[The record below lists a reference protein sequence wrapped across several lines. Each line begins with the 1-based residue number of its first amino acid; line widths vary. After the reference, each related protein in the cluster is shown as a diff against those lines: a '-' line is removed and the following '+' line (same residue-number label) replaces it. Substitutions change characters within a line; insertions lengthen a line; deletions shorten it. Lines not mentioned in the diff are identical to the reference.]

1 MKIKKGDKLEE
12 ITLPK
17 DDGSIFNLSETKGKR
32 VLLTFYRIAGCSF
45 CNLRLHEFKKR
56 NKEFGK
62 NFTHV
67 GIFHSPVDHLKLSMK
82 KHGSPLPFT
91 ILADTN
97 FKYFKKYE
105 IERSFL
111 KVITAMLFKPHKIIP
126 AIIKGFIPIRILGY
140 FDIAVTDILI
150 NEDGIVEEVYYA
162 KKDIAD
168 HFEFNKIKEFSLK

>member
-17 DDGSIFNLSETKGKR
+17 DDGSIFNLSETKGKK

-82 KHGSPLPFT
+82 KHGGTLPFT
-91 ILADTN
+91 VLADTD

-111 KVITAMLFKPHKIIP
+111 KVIAAMLFKPHKIIP

-140 FDIAVTDILI
+140 FDIAVTDVLI

>member
-56 NKEFGK
+56 NKEFGE

-82 KHGSPLPFT
+82 KHGSTLPFT
-91 ILADTN
+91 ILADTD

-111 KVITAMLFKPHKIIP
+111 KVIAAMLFKPHKIIP

-140 FDIAVTDILI
+140 FDIAVTDVLI

>member
-82 KHGSPLPFT
+82 KHGSTLPFT
-91 ILADTN
+91 ILADTD

-111 KVITAMLFKPHKIIP
+111 KVIAAMLLKPHKIIP

>member
-62 NFTHV
+62 NFTHI
-67 GIFHSPVDHLKLSMK
+67 GIFHSPVDYLKLSMK
-82 KHGSPLPFT
+82 KHGSTLPFT
-91 ILADTN
+91 VLADTD

-111 KVITAMLFKPHKIIP
+111 KVISAMLFKPHKIIP